1 MSVTVNDINTVK
13 KELLINLE
21 VEQIDKSLNKAFKR
35 AQKKAKIKGFRPG
48 KAPMNVVQRLY
59 REQVRMEVME
69 DLVQQGYSEALQE
82 NDISP
87 IAAPEIKDVDFPD
100 DDASLSFCATV
111 EILPEITI
119 TAYDDIELEKSS
131 VEVADDEI
139 DAELEK
145 LRQSMAQ
152 FQTID
157 ERPTQDGDTVE
168 IDFIGR
174 LDGEE
179 FEGGSAEGFSLE
191 LGSGRFIP
199 DLERQLVGLELDK
212 SYDLDTTFPDDYH
225 KEELAGKETVFTV
238 TVKSIKEKNLP
249 ELNDDLAIQVSGGE
263 METVDAL
270 REKMTEYLT
279 SSKEDM
285 VKNKYTS
292 ELLSALRERCEFELP
307 ECMLKEEQDRA
318 LSAAQQR
325 FTTQGIPP
333 EKAQELIE
341 GHKDQIESEAA
352 DTVKNTLILEK
363 LAELEKI
370 ESTPDEVG
378 ERFQKFIQ
386 SSGSNAQ
393 DVFEQFKGREGEL
406 TGMLQREVIMDKT
419 ITHLLDKVS
428 YKEPEAKDEDEDE
441 AEAEEKTPET
451 DTAND

>member
-1 MSVTVNDINTVK
+1 MSVTVNEINSVK
-13 KELLINLE
+13 KELLVNLE
-21 VEQIDKSLNKAFKR
+21 AEQIEKSLNKAFKR

-48 KAPMNVVQRLY
+48 KAPMNVVKRLY
-59 REQVRMEVME
+59 REQVRMDVME
-69 DLVQQGYSEALQE
+69 ELVQQGYSEALQE

-87 IAAPEIKDVDFPD
+87 IAAPEIKDVDFPED
-100 DDASLSFCATV
+100 DTSLSFCATV

-119 TAYDDIELEKSS
+119 AAYDDIELEKRPTD
-131 VEVADDEI
+131 VEDSEV

-145 LRQSMAQ
+145 LQQSMAQ
-152 FQTID
+152 FKTID

-168 IDFIGR
+168 IDFTGR
-174 LDGEE
+174 LNGEE
-179 FEGGSAEGFSLE
+179 FEGGSAENFSLE

-212 SYDLDTTFPDDYH
+212 SYDLDTTFPEDYH

-238 TVKSIKEKNLP
+238 TVKSIKEKILS

-263 METVDAL
+263 METVAAL
-270 REKMTEYLT
+270 REKMTEYLD
-279 SSKEDM
+279 SAKED
-285 VKNKYTS
+285 KIRNQYTS
-292 ELLSALRERCEFELP
+292 ELLAALRERCEFELP
-307 ECMLKEEQDRA
+307 ECMLKEEQERA
-318 LSAAQQR
+318 LSAAQSR

-333 EKAQELIE
+333 EKAQELIDS
-341 GHKDQIESEAA
+341 HKEQIESEAA

-363 LAELEKI
+363 MAELEKI

-406 TGMLQREVIMDKT
+406 TGMLQREVILDKT
-419 ITHLLDKVS
+419 ISYLLDKVS
-428 YKEPEAKDEDEDE
+428 YKEPEAQDE
-441 AEAEEKTPET
+441 AKTESASNKTT
-451 DTAND
+451 DNE

>member
-1 MSVTVNDINTVK
+1 MSVTVNEINSVK
-13 KELLINLE
+13 KELLVNLE
-21 VEQIDKSLNKAFKR
+21 AEQIEKSLNKAFKR

-48 KAPMNVVQRLY
+48 KAPMNVVKRLY
-59 REQVRMEVME
+59 REQVRMDVME
-69 DLVQQGYSEALQE
+69 ELVQQGYSEALQE

-87 IAAPEIKDVDFPD
+87 IAAPEIKDVDFPED
-100 DDASLSFCATV
+100 DTSLSFCATV

-119 TAYDDIELEKSS
+119 AAYDDIELEKRPTD
-131 VEVADDEI
+131 VEDSEV

-145 LRQSMAQ
+145 LQQSMAQ
-152 FQTID
+152 FKTID

-168 IDFIGR
+168 IDFTGR
-174 LDGEE
+174 LNGEE
-179 FEGGSAEGFSLE
+179 FEGGSAENFSLE

-212 SYDLDTTFPDDYH
+212 SYDLDTTFPEDYH

-238 TVKSIKEKNLP
+238 TVKSIKEKILS

-263 METVDAL
+263 METVAAL
-270 REKMTEYLT
+270 REKMTEYLD
-279 SSKEDM
+279 SAKED
-285 VKNKYTS
+285 KIRNQYTS
-292 ELLSALRERCEFELP
+292 ELLAALRERCEFELP
-307 ECMLKEEQDRA
+307 ECMLKEEQERA
-318 LSAAQQR
+318 LSAAQSR

-333 EKAQELIE
+333 EKAQELIDS
-341 GHKDQIESEAA
+341 HKEQIESEAA

-363 LAELEKI
+363 MAELEKI

-406 TGMLQREVIMDKT
+406 TGMLQREVILDKT
-419 ITHLLDKVS
+419 ISYLLDKVS
-428 YKEPEAKDEDEDE
+428 YKDAKAQDE
-441 AEAEEKTPET
+441 AETESANSET
-451 DTAND
+451 TDNE

>member
-1 MSVTVNDINTVK
+1 MSVTINDINTVK
-13 KELLINLE
+13 KELQINLE
-21 VEQIDKSLNKAFKR
+21 ADKIEKSLNKAFKR

-48 KAPMNVVQRLY
+48 KAPMNVVKRLY
-59 REQVRMEVME
+59 REQVRMDVME
-69 DLVQQGYSEALQE
+69 ELVQQGYSEALKE

-87 IAAPEIKDVDFPD
+87 IAAPEIKDVDFPED
-100 DDASLSFCATV
+100 DTSLSFCATV

-119 TAYDDIELEKSS
+119 AAYDDIKLEKRSTE
-131 VEVADDEI
+131 VEDSAV

-145 LRQSMAQ
+145 LQQSMAQ
-152 FQTID
+152 FKTID

-168 IDFIGR
+168 IDFTGR

-179 FEGGSAEGFSLE
+179 FEGGSAENFSLE

-212 SYDLDTTFPDDYH
+212 SYDLDTTFPEDYH
-225 KEELAGKETVFTV
+225 KEELAGKATVFTV

-263 METVDAL
+263 METVAAL

-279 SSKEDM
+279 SAKEDQ
-285 VKNKYTS
+285 VRNQYTS
-292 ELLSALRERCEFELP
+292 ELLAALRERCEFELP
-307 ECMLKEEQDRA
+307 ECMLKEEKERA
-318 LSAAQQR
+318 LSAAQSR

-333 EKAQELIE
+333 ERAQELIDS
-341 GHKDQIESEAA
+341 HKDQIESEAT

-419 ITHLLDKVS
+419 ITHLLEKVA
-428 YKEPEAKDEDEDE
+428 YKE
-441 AEAEEKTPET
+441 AETQEEVEKESESTET
-451 DTAND
+451 TDKE

>member
-1 MSVTVNDINTVK
+1 MSVTINDINTVK
-13 KELLINLE
+13 KELQINLE
-21 VEQIDKSLNKAFKR
+21 ADKIEKSLNKAFKR

-48 KAPMNVVQRLY
+48 KAPMNVVKRLY
-59 REQVRMEVME
+59 REQVRMDVME
-69 DLVQQGYSEALQE
+69 ELVQQGYSEALKE

-87 IAAPEIKDVDFPD
+87 IAAPEIKDVDFPED
-100 DDASLSFCATV
+100 DTSLSFCATV

-119 TAYDDIELEKSS
+119 AAYDDIKLEKRSTE
-131 VEVADDEI
+131 VEDSAV

-145 LRQSMAQ
+145 LQQSMAQ
-152 FQTID
+152 FKTID

-168 IDFIGR
+168 IDFTGR

-179 FEGGSAEGFSLE
+179 FEGGSAENFSLE

-199 DLERQLVGLELDK
+199 DLERQLVGLELAK
-212 SYDLDTTFPDDYH
+212 SYDLDTTFPEDYH
-225 KEELAGKETVFTV
+225 KEELAGKATVFTV

-263 METVDAL
+263 METVAAL
-270 REKMTEYLT
+270 REKMTEYLA
-279 SSKEDM
+279 SAKEDQ
-285 VKNKYTS
+285 VRNQYTS
-292 ELLSALRERCEFELP
+292 ELLAALRERCEFELP
-307 ECMLKEEQDRA
+307 ECMLKEEKERA
-318 LSAAQQR
+318 LSAAQSR

-333 EKAQELIE
+333 ERAQELIDS
-341 GHKDQIESEAA
+341 HKDQIESEAT

-419 ITHLLDKVS
+419 ITHLLEKVA
-428 YKEPEAKDEDEDE
+428 YKE
-441 AEAEEKTPET
+441 AETQEEVEKESESTET
-451 DTAND
+451 TDKE

>member
-1 MSVTVNDINTVK
+1 MSVTINDINTVK
-13 KELLINLE
+13 KELQINLE
-21 VEQIDKSLNKAFKR
+21 ADKIEKSLNKAFKR

-48 KAPMNVVQRLY
+48 KAPMNVVKRLY
-59 REQVRMEVME
+59 REQVRMDVME
-69 DLVQQGYSEALQE
+69 ELVQQGYSEALKE

-87 IAAPEIKDVDFPD
+87 IAAPEIKDVDFPED
-100 DDASLSFCATV
+100 DTSLSFCATV

-119 TAYDDIELEKSS
+119 AAYDDIKLEKRSTE
-131 VEVADDEI
+131 VEDSAI

-145 LRQSMAQ
+145 LQQSMAQ
-152 FQTID
+152 FKTID

-168 IDFIGR
+168 IDFTGR

-179 FEGGSAEGFSLE
+179 FEGGSAENFSLE

-199 DLERQLVGLELDK
+199 DLERQLVGLELAK
-212 SYDLDTTFPDDYH
+212 SYDLDTTFPEDYH
-225 KEELAGKETVFTV
+225 KEELAGKATVFTV

-263 METVDAL
+263 METVAAL
-270 REKMTEYLT
+270 REKMTEYLA
-279 SSKEDM
+279 SAKEDQ
-285 VKNKYTS
+285 VRNQYTS
-292 ELLSALRERCEFELP
+292 ELLAALRERCEFELP
-307 ECMLKEEQDRA
+307 ECMLKEEKERA
-318 LSAAQQR
+318 LSAAQSR

-333 EKAQELIE
+333 ERAQELIDS
-341 GHKDQIESEAA
+341 HKDQIESEAT

-419 ITHLLDKVS
+419 ITHLLEKVA
-428 YKEPEAKDEDEDE
+428 YKE
-441 AEAEEKTPET
+441 AETQEEVEKESESTET
-451 DTAND
+451 TDKE

>member
-1 MSVTVNDINTVK
+1 MSVTINDINTVK
-13 KELLINLE
+13 KELLINLGTE
-21 VEQIDKSLNKAFKR
+21 EIEKSLNKAFKK

-48 KAPMNVVQRLY
+48 KAPMNVVKRLY
-59 REQVRMEVME
+59 REQVRMDVME
-69 DLVQQGYSEALQE
+69 ELVQQGYSEALKE

-87 IAAPEIKDVDFPD
+87 IAAPVIKDVNFPD

-119 TAYDDIELEKSS
+119 AAYDDIELEKRSTK
-131 VEVADDEI
+131 VEDSAV

-145 LRQSMAQ
+145 LQQSMAQ
-152 FQTID
+152 FKTID
-157 ERPTQDGDTVE
+157 ERPTQDGDTIE
-168 IDFIGR
+168 IDFTGR
-174 LDGEE
+174 LDGDE
-179 FEGGSAEGFSLE
+179 FEGGSAENFSLE

-212 SYDLDTTFPDDYH
+212 SYDLNTTFPEDYH

-238 TVKSIKEKNLP
+238 TVKSIKEKILP
-249 ELNDDLAIQVSGGE
+249 ELNDDLAVQVSGGE

-270 REKMTEYLT
+270 REKMTEYLV
-279 SSKEDM
+279 SAKEDQ
-285 VKNKYTS
+285 VRNQYTS
-292 ELLSALRERCEFELP
+292 ELLAALRERCEFELP
-307 ECMLKEEQDRA
+307 ECMLKEEQERA
-318 LSAAQQR
+318 LSAASSR

-333 EKAQELIE
+333 ERAQELIE
-341 GHKDQIESEAA
+341 GHKEQIESEAA

-406 TGMLQREVIMDKT
+406 TGMLQREVILDKS
-419 ITHLLDKVS
+419 ISHLLEKVS
-428 YKEPEAKDEDEDE
+428 YKEPEAQDE
-441 AEAEEKTPET
+441 AEKESADTET
-451 DTAND
+451 TDNK